1 MNPFIVFQ
9 QMLVLF
15 AMILIGYFC
24 YKKDFIT
31 DEVYPK
37 LSYLVV
43 NLFNPFLIIS
53 SITGKTVD
61 KSMNLVLE
69 NICLVI
75 FLFAFWILT
84 SPILVRILRIPAE
97 KRPLYTLMN
106 IFSNLGFMGLPL
118 ISSIYGQ
125 GATIYVAFYMLMYNI
140 LIYTYGIYVAS
151 KHSPYGEVH
160 FQWKK
165 LMNPGF
171 LFSLL
176 AILIF
181 FLQIPIPSALGTF
194 VSYMGN
200 TAVPLSM
207 ILIGVLM
214 AKIDLKD
221 IFTNK
226 TVYLFSLF
234 KLLLLPILL
243 VLIAKRL
250 PFDTT
255 VLGVFVL
262 LSGMPVGSLVV
273 LLADE
278 YGIGGGEGVPGIMLT
293 TILSLFTLPIVVLF
307 F

>member
-1 MNPFIVFQ
+1 MNPMIVFQ

-24 YKKDFIT
+24 YKKDWIT
-31 DEVYPK
+31 DEIYPK

-53 SITGKTVD
+53 SITDQSVD

-69 NICLVI
+69 NLVLVV
-75 FLFAFWILT
+75 FLFAFWIAT
-84 SPILVRILRIPAE
+84 GPLVTRILRIPDS
-97 KRPLYTLMN
+97 KKPLYQLMN
-106 IFSNLGFMGLPL
+106 TFSNLGFMGLPL

-125 GATIYVAFYMLMYNI
+125 GATIYVSFYMLMYNI
-140 LIYTYGIYVAS
+140 LIYTYGIYIAG
-151 KHSPYGEVH
+151 KHSPYKKAK
-160 FQWKK
+160 FQLKS
-165 LMNPGF
+165 LINPGF
-171 LFSLL
+171 LFSIL
-176 AILIF
+176 AIVIF
-181 FLQIPIPSALGTF
+181 FLQIPIPSALGSF

-214 AKIDLKD
+214 ARINLKD
-221 IFTNK
+221 IFTK
-226 TVYLFSLF
+226 PTIYLFSLI
-234 KLLLLPILL
+234 KLLILPILL
-243 VLIAKRL
+243 VLIVKRL
-250 PFDTT
+250 PFDPT

-262 LSGMPVGSLVV
+262 LSGMPVGSLVI

-278 YGIGGGEGVPGIMLT
+278 YGIGDGEGVPGILLT
-293 TILSLFTLPIVVLF
+293 TLCSLFTLPIVVLF